1 MSIKVKFGDGE
12 ILEKVTIVD
21 FTETTQKETE

>member
-12 ILEKVTIVD
+12 ILEKDTIVD
-21 FTETTQKETE
+21 FTEITQNETE